1 MSSHPLCS
9 SDTVQVYPGHNFPPE
24 PLPYPAPLPREQVEL
39 WDYHTYPAA
48 DWFVQNLQLFD
59 TYNRS
64 WPHVFV
70 SEYAAQ
76 CAPTVRDGQPAC
88 LTGTLF
94 NAVMEA
100 AWMVRCPHR
109 PSVPPPVLH
118 TIQQRAD
125 V

>member
-1 MSSHPLCS
+1 
-9 SDTVQVYPGHNFPPE
+9 VQVYPGHNFPPE

-88 LTGTLF
+88 LSGTLF

>member
-1 MSSHPLCS
+1 
-9 SDTVQVYPGHNFPPE
+9 VQLYPGHNFAPE

-39 WDYHTYPAA
+39 WDLHTYAAA

-76 CAPTVRDGQPAC
+76 CALTMRDNQPAC

-100 AWMVRCPHR
+100 AWMVRSPHR
-109 PSVPPPVLH
+109 LYCTPCGSVRSCD
-118 TIQQRAD
+118 TINLEGPISCQHL
-125 V
+125 